1 MKRFYPFSCL
11 LALLWLTLACG
22 PDKDRVRFEGKL
34 ENINNAEFYVYSE
47 DGSFDGVDTVRIED
61 GKFIYERKLTE
72 PTLLTLLYPNFT
84 QTYVVL
90 EPGKTI
96 KLRGDASKIGEA
108 EVTGTEE
115 NEMLT
120 EFRQANLTGPE
131 SNHRLAAA
139 DFVRSHAS
147 TLAAVA
153 VFRRYFAVQKSPDAA
168 TALQLLDVLKKAQP
182 QGKAVNYLDQF
193 YRPVFEN
200 GVGRQLPSFTAETID
215 GEKVS
220 SETFRGRKLVIACL
234 GMWQGESQAFA
245 RQLRRKVAQAG
256 SGCAC
261 IVVSMDVDREV
272 LRNRLK
278 SDSLQCPIICDRLA
292 FESPLAQKLG
302 LRYVPSC
309 MVVDTEGRIVQRDVT
324 KVDELKL

>member
-1 MKRFYPFSCL
+1 MKRIYPFSCL
-11 LALLWLTLACG
+11 LALWWLTLACG

-34 ENINNAEFYVYSE
+34 ENITDAEFYVYSE

-61 GKFIYERKLTE
+61 GSFIYERKLTE

-90 EPGKTI
+90 QPGQTV

-115 NEMLT
+115 NELLT
-120 EFRQANLTGPE
+120 AFRRANLTAPE
-131 SNHRLAAA
+131 SNRRLAAA
-139 DFVRSHAS
+139 DFVRTHATS
-147 TLAAVA
+147 LAAVA
-153 VFRRYFAVQKSPDAA
+153 VFRRYFAMQKSPDAA

-256 SGCAC
+256 RGCAC

-309 MVVDTEGRIVQRDVT
+309 MVVDAEGRIVQRDVT